1 MSVDRPVLFRRAT
14 GRGWERSG
22 RAAPFGDGPAW
33 RSACRY
39 VAGRTAEDALRVC
52 RKLAGRGVAS
62 SVGYVGYVGGTGR
75 EPSAARRVTEIYLR
89 LAAQL
94 HDLPEGV
101 WLSVDLTRLGLDTD
115 PGACAARLAE
125 IARALPA
132 GRRLQVGAENE
143 ARAEATVS
151 CVTKVAG
158 EGLADR
164 LGATA
169 QANLRRTPDDLA
181 RLTEA
186 GVAIRLVKGAYTEPE
201 DRALPFGEPVDVAF
215 VRLAHRLRAAGAE
228 FSLATHHGVVR
239 EALLEAL
246 GPVTVE
252 QVYGM
257 RPEAVEDLT
266 SRGVPVR
273 LYVPF
278 GGNRFRH
285 WMRRLAEPRR
295 A

>member
-1 MSVDRPVLFRRAT
+1 MVGEKGAANLLRRYPT
-14 GRGWERSG
+14 LE
-22 RAAPFGDGPAW
+22 AALADGCFEGQAD
-33 RSACRY
+33 
-39 VAGRTAEDALRVC
+39 E
-52 RKLAGRGVAS
+52 
-62 SVGYVGYVGGTGR
+62 
-75 EPSAARRVTEIYLR
+75 LR
-89 LAAQL
+89 LYRRIATMDSGAPLPPLTDQAPTFERAGAL
-94 HDLPEGV
+94 GCDL
-101 WLSVDLTRLGLDTD
+101 
-115 PGACAARLAE
+115 
-125 IARALPA
+125 
-132 GRRLQVGAENE
+132 
-143 ARAEATVS
+143 
-151 CVTKVAG
+151 
-158 EGLADR
+158 
-164 LGATA
+164 
-169 QANLRRTPDDLA
+169 
-181 RLTEA
+181 
-186 GVAIRLVKGAYTEPE
+186 LVKGAYTEPE